1 MGSNASTRARVST
14 FLDPLD
20 IFGMRKG
27 AAAQQYSQQS
37 ANIAQQQQ
45 NTVNQMIAERQAY
58 QARAEQAMS
67 QSPQYNIPT
76 QVGQY
81 ADLMRTTG
89 QDIYSNLY
97 KIASELGATDY
108 TKAGQEALTSGYGN
122 ALNLANTGAQSLR
135 DIYNK
140 GVSESE
146 GYAKQGMQQGLS
158 DINGFTNYYRQLA
171 GRTEMPGQTAT
182 ENKIN
187 RNFAE
192 AYKALG
198 QQAGGSASG
207 LGAMIDAYTQK
218 ANTLSDIGIQA
229 AQYKSGQE
237 QALAAAQERAMAARQ
252 GIYNQMEQG
261 TLSRAA
267 ALGGAEQA
275 ATGMQ
280 TAAQTAQADALSN
293 YALYQQ
299 QSANQSAQTRAALM
313 SQGAES
319 YANMA
324 GQGLLT
330 QAGYQDTAYQ
340 YNQLMPYQTQMNYY
354 NNLISSLNPYAAQ
367 FASYGQQ
374 QENVNNLYQL
384 FGKQAVW
391 ANM

>member
-1 MGSNASTRARVST
+1 
-14 FLDPLD
+14 
-20 IFGMRKG
+20 
-27 AAAQQYSQQS
+27 
-37 ANIAQQQQ
+37 
-45 NTVNQMIAERQAY
+45 
-58 QARAEQAMS
+58 
-67 QSPQYNIPT
+67 
-76 QVGQY
+76 
-81 ADLMRTTG
+81 
-89 QDIYSNLY
+89 
-97 KIASELGATDY
+97 
-108 TKAGQEALTSGYGN
+108 
-122 ALNLANTGAQSLR
+122 
-135 DIYNK
+135 
-140 GVSESE
+140 
-146 GYAKQGMQQGLS
+146 
-158 DINGFTNYYRQLA
+158 
-171 GRTEMPGQTAT
+171 
-182 ENKIN
+182 
-187 RNFAE
+187 
-192 AYKALG
+192 
-198 QQAGGSASG
+198 
-207 LGAMIDAYTQK
+207 MIDAYTQK

-354 NNLISSLNPYAAQ
+354 NNLISSLNPHAAQ

-374 QENVNNLYQL
+374 QENINNLYQL
-384 FGKQAVW
+384 FGKQGVW